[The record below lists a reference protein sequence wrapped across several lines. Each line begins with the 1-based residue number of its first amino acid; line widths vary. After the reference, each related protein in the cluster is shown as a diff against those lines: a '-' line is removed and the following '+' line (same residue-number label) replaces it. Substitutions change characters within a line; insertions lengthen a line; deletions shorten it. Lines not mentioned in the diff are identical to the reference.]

1 MQAVSVL
8 ESNLAAI
15 SSDRA
20 SEGGEGP
27 VVDSLPYEHEALVD
41 VGEVVVE
48 DVEGVADEGAGGFG
62 EHRIVVLLVKDNGS
76 MCLRAYWA
84 LQDIS
89 AEV

>member
-8 ESNLAAI
+8 ESDLATI

-20 SEGGEGP
+20 SEGGKGP

-48 DVEGVADEGAGGFG
+48 DVEGVADEGAGGLG
-62 EHRIVVLLVKDNGS
+62 EHRVAVLLVEDDRSGVG
-76 MCLRAYWA
+76 RA
-84 LQDIS
+84 
-89 AEV
+89 VRGF